1 MEYVDKL
8 YQIILHL
15 IKAIKELVASVKGE
29 AIVTEPTIVDETN

>member
-15 IKAIKELVASVKGE
+15 IRTIKDLVASFKGE
-29 AIVTEPTIVDETN
+29 EVVTEPTIVDETN